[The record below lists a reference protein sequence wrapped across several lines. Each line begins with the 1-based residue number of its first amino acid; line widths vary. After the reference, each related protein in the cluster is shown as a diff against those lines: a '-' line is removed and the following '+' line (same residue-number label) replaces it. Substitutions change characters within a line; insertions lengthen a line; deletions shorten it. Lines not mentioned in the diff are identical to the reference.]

1 VLAWSLLTALSGAAR
16 SFWSLFAIRLGVGVG
31 EATCAPAAT
40 SLIGDLFPAERRSR
54 ALAVFMMGLPLGVAL
69 SFAVSS
75 TVAAA
80 WGWRTAFFVA
90 GVPGLFCAW
99 AALRIAEPP
108 RGRAEAHDVGARRRQ
123 GSPYRLVLSRPT
135 MWWLILSGALH
146 NFNMYAIAAFLSPF
160 LIRYHRVALV
170 DAGMIA
176 MAVYGLAG
184 VPGLLLGGLAGD
196 AISRRRKDG
205 RLLLAALATLLSLP
219 PVVLALGRPA
229 GELLAFG
236 VLMGL
241 GCAAMYVYYSTV
253 YAALQDVIEP
263 ALRGTAMAVYF
274 LAMYVLGA
282 SLGPLGTGL
291 VSDHYTRQAAAAA
304 GIVETTARA
313 LEPFRAEGLRQAM
326 YLVPAVGVAVCVV
339 LFAAS
344 RTVGR
349 DADALQ
355 RWMREA
361 EAAAPARG

>member
-1 VLAWSLLTALSGAAR
+1 
-16 SFWSLFAIRLGVGVG
+16 VG

-54 ALAVFMMGLPLGVAL
+54 ALAVFMMGLPVGSAL

-75 TVAAA
+75 TIAAT
-80 WGWRTAFFVA
+80 WGWRAAFFVA
-90 GVPGLFCAW
+90 GAPGLLCAW
-99 AALRIAEPP
+99 AALRMVEPP
-108 RGRAEAHDVGARRRQ
+108 RGRAEAHAVGARRRQ
-123 GSPYRLVLSRPT
+123 GSPYWLVLSLPT

-146 NFNMYAIAAFLSPF
+146 NFNMYAIAAFLSPL
-160 LIRYHRVALV
+160 LIRYHRVALA

-205 RLLLAALATLLSLP
+205 RLLLGAVAILLSLP
-219 PVVLALGRPA
+219 PLVLALGRAP

-241 GCAAMYVYYSTV
+241 GCMGMYVYYSTV

-263 ALRGTAMAVYF
+263 SLRGTAMALYF

-282 SLGPLGTGL
+282 SLGPLATGL
-291 VSDHYTRQAAAAA
+291 VSDHFTRQAAAAT
-304 GIVETTARA
+304 GVVEATARA

-326 YLVPAVGVAVCVV
+326 YLVPAVGVLVSVV

-355 RWMREA
+355 RWMRES
-361 EAAAPARG
+361 EPIVPARG